1 MNTNRNADY
10 PRFTL
15 PTPQPASLPPQIAA
29 YGDRLNDLLSFKQI
43 ESDLAFNIPAPTC
56 YAWARENRHGFG
68 DLVIK
73 VGRNSRIRRLD
84 LLLWIEGRKAVKGG
98 A

>member
-1 MNTNRNADY
+1 MKSNCNCNSLYFLHPNSQSA
-10 PRFTL
+10 P
-15 PTPQPASLPPQIAA
+15 LPPHIAA
-29 YGDRLNDLLSFKQI
+29 YGDRLNDLLSFRQVEADPAFQI
-43 ESDLAFNIPAPTC
+43 PTPTS

-68 DLVIK
+68 NLVIK

-84 LLLWIEGRKAVKGG
+84 LLLWIESRKTAKGG